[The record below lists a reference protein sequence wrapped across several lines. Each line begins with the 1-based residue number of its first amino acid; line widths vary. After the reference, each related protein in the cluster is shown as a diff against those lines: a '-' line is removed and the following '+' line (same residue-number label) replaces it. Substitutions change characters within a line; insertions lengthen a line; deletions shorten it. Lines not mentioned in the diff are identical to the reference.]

1 MAIIYTYPSAT
12 PTLKDKVIGSQ
23 IDPITEENRTV
34 QFGVGQ
40 LATLSTQNYYETT
53 ILLTS
58 AQILALNT
66 TAVTLLPAIGAS
78 QCYKLLDV
86 STYLNY
92 GTATYNSGGADIN
105 ITNSSDTMCTIKN
118 SQYVDVAADTVGS
131 HAVLTSVCELGSKI
145 QAEISQAITTGD
157 GSLSIKLR
165 YQILDINNF

>member
-105 ITNSSDTMCTIKN
+105 ITNASDNMCTIKN
-118 SQYVDVAADTVGS
+118 SSYVDVAADTVGS
-131 HAVLTSVCELGSKI
+131 HQVLTSVCELGGKI
-145 QAEISQAITTGD
+145 EAEISQAITTGD

>member
-53 ILLTS
+53 VLLTS
-58 AQILALNT
+58 AQLLALNT
-66 TAVTLLPAIGAS
+66 TDVTLLPALNADK
-78 QCYKLLDV
+78 CYKLLNV

-92 GTATYNSGGADIN
+92 GTATYNSGGAN
-105 ITNSSDTMCTIKN
+105 IDLVNTSDTLCTIKT
-118 SQYVDVAADTVGS
+118 SQFVDVAADTVGS
-131 HAVLTSVCELGSKI
+131 INVDNAELVLGSRVSATI
-145 QAEISQAITTGD
+145 AQAITTGD

>member
-34 QFGVGQ
+34 QFGVSQ
-40 LATLSTQNYYETT
+40 LATLSTQNYYEVTV
-53 ILLTS
+53 LLTS

-66 TAVTLLPAIGAS
+66 TPVTLLPALGTS

-92 GTATYNSGGADIN
+92 GTATYNSGGADID
-105 ITNSSDTMCTIKN
+105 IANSSATMCTIKN
-118 SQYVDVAADTVGS
+118 NLYVDVASDTVAS
-131 HAVLTSVCELGSKI
+131 HMVQTSICELGSKLS
-145 QAEISQAITTGD
+145 ATISQAITTGD